1 MQRRLSTTTTLLLT
15 LSMATAAQATI
26 ELPRPSPAAS
36 VSQRV
41 GLTDI
46 KIEYS
51 SPGVKDRKVFGE
63 LVPYDELWRTG
74 ANAAT
79 KITFSRDV
87 TVAGAA
93 VKAGTY
99 TLLTIPRKGKWTLI
113 LNTDTALPGT
123 RGYDEKK
130 DVARAEVATKTTPRR
145 ERLTFLFDNTTD
157 DSTNL
162 RLEWSELAVVI
173 PIQAATS
180 AQAME
185 SIKGAGGDL
194 SSAAR
199 YLLDEKKEPA
209 RALQLAESAVEID
222 PSWQNLYVLA
232 RAQAANDKFADAAA
246 TAQKS
251 YDLGLKA
258 DYFFWKEDVERSIK
272 EWSAKS
278 K

>member
-1 MQRRLSTTTTLLLT
+1 MLRRFLTPALILALSLP
-15 LSMATAAQATI
+15 ATAYAAI

-46 KIEYS
+46 RVEYS

-63 LVPYDELWRTG
+63 LVPFGELWRTG
-74 ANAAT
+74 ANQAT

-87 TVAGAA
+87 TIGATT

-99 TLLTIPRKGKWTLI
+99 ALLTIPKKGKWTLV
-113 LNTDTALPGT
+113 LNSDTALSGT
-123 RGYDEKK
+123 RGYDQKK
-130 DVARAEVATKTTPRR
+130 DVLRAEVVTRSIPKR

-157 DSTNL
+157 NGTDL
-162 RLEWSELAVVI
+162 RLEWSSLAVVI
-173 PIQAATS
+173 PIAVDTAKQS
-180 AQAME
+180 ME
-185 SIKGAGGDL
+185 SINGSAGDL

-209 RALQLAESAVEID
+209 RALQLAESAVAID
-222 PSWQNLYVLA
+222 PSWSNTYVLA
-232 RAQAANDKFADAAA
+232 RAQAANGRFADATA
-246 TAQKS
+246 TAQKAHA
-251 YDLGLKA
+251 LGLKA
-258 DYFFWKEDVERSIK
+258 DYFFWKEDVEKSIK

>member
-1 MQRRLSTTTTLLLT
+1 MLRRFSTSTLLLT
-15 LSMATAAQATI
+15 LSLATAANATI

-46 KIEYS
+46 RVEYS
-51 SPGVKDRKVFGE
+51 SPGVKDRKVFGD
-63 LVPYDELWRTG
+63 LVPYGELWRTG

-79 KITFSRDV
+79 KVTFSRDV
-87 TVAGAA
+87 TIGGAP

-99 TLLTIPRKGKWTLI
+99 ALLTIPRKGKWTLI

-130 DVARAEVATKTTPRR
+130 DVLRAEVSTRSIPKR
-145 ERLTFLFDNTTD
+145 ERMTFVFDDTTD
-157 DSTNL
+157 NGTDL
-162 RLEWSELAVVI
+162 RLEWSGLAVVI
-173 PIQAATS
+173 PIVVDTPK
-180 AQAME
+180 QAME
-185 SIKGAGGDL
+185 SIKGTAGDL

-222 PSWQNLYVLA
+222 PSWSNTYVLA
-232 RAQAANDKFADAAA
+232 RAQAANGNFAEA
-246 TAQKS
+246 TATAKKAHE
-251 YDLGLKA
+251 LGLKA
-258 DYFFWKEDVERSIK
+258 DYFFWKEDVEKSIK